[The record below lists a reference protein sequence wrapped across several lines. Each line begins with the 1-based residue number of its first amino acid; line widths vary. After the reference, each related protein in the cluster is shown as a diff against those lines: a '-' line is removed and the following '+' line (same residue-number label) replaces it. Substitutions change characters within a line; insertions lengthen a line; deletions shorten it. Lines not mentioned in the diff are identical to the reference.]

1 MSALLLSTWELLKTS
16 GAWLVMSFFICGILH
31 AFLNPNLLHRQLS
44 NKKVSSIVKA
54 TVSGMFLPVCSCGV
68 VPLTLSLYMSGAY
81 LGPTLAFLVATP
93 IINPAAVLMSFAM
106 LGPQITPIYIAVGF
120 ILPVFIGLA
129 GNRFAGREL
138 ISPVALKYLKDQAG
152 AAPLTTTVAKAPLNQ
167 RILAGLNWGF
177 TDLGVQTSRYMLVGN
192 LFAAAL
198 LLLVPTS
205 FIMEYLSSPKLIS
218 ILGVSLLGA
227 VMYVCALG
235 HIPFIAALV
244 SAGAAP
250 GVAISFLMAGTATN
264 LPEMI
269 SIWKL
274 IGKRAVVIYTSIV
287 VIASVLAGY
296 FTNQILMDRFVPV
309 FDISKSQ
316 NTINIANNLSFEFP
330 EWFSVASALIVIALG
345 LHAWIQHLK
354 SALAKRRRVEA

>member
-1 MSALLLSTWELLKTS
+1 MSTWDLLKTS
-16 GAWLVMSFFICGILH
+16 GAWLVMSFFLCGILH
-31 AFLNPNLLHRQLS
+31 AFLNPNLLHRQLG

-106 LGPQITPIYIAVGF
+106 LGPKITPIYIVVGF
-120 ILPVFIGLA
+120 VLPLIIGLL
-129 GNRFAGREL
+129 GNRFAGNEL
-138 ISPVALKYLKDQAG
+138 ISPVAQKYLQNAEIVPMSTTVEKT
-152 AAPLTTTVAKAPLNQ
+152 PLTQ

-198 LLLVPTS
+198 LLLVPSS
-205 FIMEYLSSPKLIS
+205 FIMEYLSSPKLVSIIGIS
-218 ILGVSLLGA
+218 ILGA
-227 VMYVCALG
+227 IMYVCALG

-250 GVAISFLMAGTATN
+250 GVAISFLLSGTATN

-269 SIWKL
+269 SIWNL
-274 IGKRAVVIYTSIV
+274 IGKRAVILYTSIV
-287 VIASVLAGY
+287 VIFSFLAGY
-296 FTNQILMDRFVPV
+296 FTNQILLDNFVPV
-309 FDISKSQ
+309 FNISKNQS
-316 NTINIANNLSFEFP
+316 TINIANNLSFAFP
-330 EWFSVASALIVIALG
+330 EWFSVFSALIVIALG
-345 LHAWIQHLK
+345 LYAWFQYLK
-354 SALAKRRRVEA
+354 GSLARRRRVEVR

>member
-16 GAWLVMSFFICGILH
+16 GAWLVMSFFICGVLH
-31 AFLNPNLLHRQLS
+31 AFLNPDLLHRQLG

-54 TVSGMFLPVCSCGV
+54 TVSGIFLPVCSCGV

-106 LGPQITPIYIAVGF
+106 LGPKITPIYITVGF
-120 ILPVFIGLA
+120 ILPFIIGLV

-138 ISPVALKYLKDQAG
+138 ISPVAQKYMQNVETIQ
-152 AAPLTTTVAKAPLNQ
+152 LTTTVEKAPLKQ
-167 RILAGLNWGF
+167 RILAGLTWGF
-177 TDLGVQTSRYMLVGN
+177 TDLGVQTSRFMLVGN

-205 FIMEYLSSPKLIS
+205 FIMEYLSSPKLVSIIGIS
-218 ILGVSLLGA
+218 ILGA

-264 LPEMI
+264 LPEII
-269 SIWKL
+269 SIWNL
-274 IGKRAVVIYTSIV
+274 IGKRAVIIYSSIV
-287 VIASVLAGY
+287 IIASVLAGY

-309 FDISKSQ
+309 FDISRSQ

-330 EWFSVASALIVIALG
+330 EWFSVLSALIVIALG
-345 LHAWIQHLK
+345 LHAWIQYFK
-354 SALAKRRRVEA
+354 GVLAKRQRVEAR